1 MPRESVRPYRNE
13 PGYLEAP
20 PIPMYQFHKPL
31 KEILSEGGMTAED
44 AKKLFEVMVR
54 IRLFDTT
61 IGELKNEVYKDPTV
75 KYRGATHLCVG
86 QEAAE
91 APISVVLRPD
101 DYVTSNHRGH
111 GHSISK
117 GTDTKSMMAEMFG
130 REAGCC
136 KGKGGSMH
144 VAEFERNHLG
154 ANAVVGGGLSI
165 AGGAAL
171 AAKYAGTGQVVVSYM
186 GDGAVQEGVFNETL
200 NMASAYK
207 VPAIF
212 VVEDNGAAMTGRLED
227 VSNIENC
234 AVRAWGYNIPGE
246 VVDGTDVLACWDAYK
261 RACEHARAGNGP
273 FLLVMMVMRYKGHSL
288 SDSCKTYRS
297 DKEEEIWTKQD
308 CIEKYKRQLLDAG
321 VMTEAEMQKVVD
333 EVQAE
338 IDAAVQFAWTAPEP
352 PVETMLDD
360 VYAGTFDPEYD
371 KLKKYNHFTEGEA
384 ATERKLSIK
393 DAINETLAQ
402 AFEND
407 PRVISWGEDVGP
419 YGGAFGVTAGLT
431 EKYGWEKNFDAPL
444 SEGAIVGFGL
454 GASMTRHIIPVVE
467 IMYNDFLA
475 QAEDQIQNQA
485 AKARYMYGG
494 KAKRAVTVRTTIG
507 GGKGYSCQHGQEL
520 VSKYSNMPGL
530 YVCVPATPFDAKGLL
545 NTAIYSEDPVIF
557 FEHQLLYGGSVFG
570 ANVPEERYA
579 IPFGQASIVREGED
593 VTVWAY
599 SRMLH
604 VAFNAA
610 RRLERQ
616 GISVEL
622 IDPRTTVP
630 LDVETIVESV
640 KKTRRLVCVSQG
652 TDSGNIVHTVYSK
665 VQRQLDFLLPFIPVT
680 APDGV
685 MPMAANLEDAFVP
698 NAGRVGDAIKEIVER
713 SPVTA

>member
-1 MPRESVRPYRNE
+1 MPKTYVRPYRNE
-13 PGYLEAP
+13 PGYLNAP
-20 PIPMYQFHKPL
+20 PIPMYQFHTPL
-31 KEILSEGGMTAED
+31 KQILAEGRMTPEQ
-44 AKKLFEVMVR
+44 AKKLYEVMVR
-54 IRLFDTT
+54 IRSFDVT
-61 IGELKNEVYKDPTV
+61 IGELKNETYKDPSV

-91 APISVVLRPD
+91 APISIVLRPD
-101 DYVTSNHRGH
+101 DYITSNHRGH
-111 GHSISK
+111 GHSIAK
-117 GTDTKSMMAEMFG
+117 GTDTKAMMAEMFG

-154 ANAVVGGGLSI
+154 ANAVVGGGISI
-165 AGGAAL
+165 AGGAAMGVKI
-171 AAKYAGTGQVVVSYM
+171 AKKDQVVVSFF

-200 NMASAYK
+200 NMASAMK
-207 VPAIF
+207 VPCVF

-227 VSNIENC
+227 VSNIDNC

-246 VVDGTDVLACWDAYK
+246 VVDGTDALACWDAFD
-261 RACEHARAGNGP
+261 RAVDYARKGNGP
-273 FLLVMMVMRYKGHSL
+273 VLLVMMVMRYKGHSL

-297 DKEEEIWTKQD
+297 EEEERIWMEQD
-308 CIEKYKRQLLDAG
+308 SIRKYEAQLLDAG
-321 VMTEAEMQKVVD
+321 VYTREQLEKVKAD
-333 EVQAE
+333 IQAE
-338 IDAAVQFAWTAPEP
+338 IDEAVQFAWKSPEP
-352 PVETMLDD
+352 PIETILDD
-360 VYAGTFDPEYD
+360 VYAKTFDPVYHT
-371 KLKKYNHFTEGEA
+371 LKSYKHYSEA
-384 ATERKLSIK
+384 KTERKLSIK

-407 PRVISWGEDVGP
+407 PRVISFGEDVGP

-431 EKYGWEKNFDAPL
+431 EKYGLEKNFDTAL
-444 SEGAIVGFGL
+444 SEGAIVGFAL
-454 GASMTRHIIPVVE
+454 GASMTQNVIPVCE

-494 KAKRAVTVRTTIG
+494 KAKRTMVVRTTIG

-557 FEHQLLYGGSVFG
+557 FEHQLLYGGAVFG
-570 ANVPEERYA
+570 ANVPEERYT
-579 IPFGQASIVREGED
+579 IPFGLASIVREGTD

-604 VAFNAA
+604 VAFNSA
-610 RRLERQ
+610 RRLERE

-630 LDVETIVESV
+630 LDVDTIVESV

-652 TDSGNIVHTVYSK
+652 TDSGNIVHTVFSR
-665 VQRQLDFLLPFIPVT
+665 VQQAVDFRIPFVAVT

-698 NAGRVGDAIKEIVER
+698 NANRVADGIRRCMEISAVH
-713 SPVTA
+713 A

>member
-1 MPRESVRPYRNE
+1 MPKTHVRPYRNE
-13 PGYLEAP
+13 PGFLTAS
-20 PIPMYQFHKPL
+20 PIPTYQFHKPL
-31 KEILSEGGMTAED
+31 KEILAEGRMTPEQ
-44 AKKLFEVMVR
+44 AKKLLEVMVR
-54 IRLFDTT
+54 IRTFDTT
-61 IGELKNEVYKDPTV
+61 IGELKNEAYKDKTI

-91 APISVVLRPD
+91 APISVALRED
-101 DYVTSNHRGH
+101 DFITSNHRGH
-111 GHSISK
+111 GHSIAK
-117 GTDTKSMMAEMFG
+117 GTNTKSMMAEMFG

-165 AGGAAL
+165 AGGAAMGV
-171 AAKYAGTGQVVVSYM
+171 KFSGKDQVVISFI

-200 NMASAYK
+200 NMASAMK
-207 VPAIF
+207 VPCLF

-227 VSNIENC
+227 VTNIENC

-246 VVDGTDVLACWDAYK
+246 VIDGTDVLACWDAYD
-261 RACEHARAGNGP
+261 RYVDYARKGNGP
-273 FLLVMMVMRYKGHSL
+273 ALLVMMVMRYKGHSL

-297 DKEEEIWTKQD
+297 DEEEKIWMEQD
-308 CIEKYKRQLLDAG
+308 CIRKYEAQLLDAG
-321 VMTEAEMQKVVD
+321 VMTREDIDKVKAD
-333 EVQAE
+333 IQAE
-338 IDAAVQFAWTAPEP
+338 IDEAVQFAWKSPEP

-360 VYAGTFDPEYD
+360 VYSYNFDPVYNT
-371 KLKKYNHFTEGEA
+371 LKKYNHFSEA

-393 DAINETLAQ
+393 DAINESLAQ
-402 AFEND
+402 AFEAD
-407 PRVISWGEDVGP
+407 SRVISFGEDVGP

-431 EKYGWEKNFDAPL
+431 EKFGLDKNFDTAL
-444 SEGAIVGFGL
+444 SEGAIVGFAL
-454 GASMTRHIIPVVE
+454 GASMTGYVIPVCE

-494 KAKRAVTVRTTIG
+494 KAKRTMVVRTTIG

-530 YVCVPATPFDAKGLL
+530 IVCVPATPFDAKGLL
-545 NTAIYSEDPVIF
+545 NSAIYSEDPVLF
-557 FEHQLLYGGSVFG
+557 FEHQLLYGGATFG

-579 IPFGQASIVREGED
+579 IPFGQASIIKEGSD

-604 VAFNAA
+604 VAFNAS
-610 RRLERQ
+610 RRLERE
-616 GISVEL
+616 GINVEL

-630 LDVETIVESV
+630 LDLDTIVESV
-640 KKTRRLVCVSQG
+640 KKTRHLVCVSQG

-665 VQRQLDFLLPFIPVT
+665 VQQRVDFKLPFVSVT

-698 NAGRVGDAIKEIVER
+698 NANRVADGIRRCMEL
-713 SPVTA
+713 SPAAV

>member
-1 MPRESVRPYRNE
+1 VPKNHVRQYRNE
-13 PGYLEAP
+13 PGYLTAP
-20 PIPMYQFHKPL
+20 PIPVFQFQKSL
-31 KEILSEGGMTAED
+31 KETLAEGELTAAD
-44 AKKLFEVMVR
+44 AKKMLEVMLR
-54 IRLFDTT
+54 IRIFDTT
-61 IGELKNEVYKDPTV
+61 IGELKNEVYKDKSV

-91 APISVVLRPD
+91 APIAVVLNPD
-101 DYVTSNHRGH
+101 DFITSNHRGH

-117 GTDTKSMMAEMFG
+117 GTNTRAMMAEMFG
-130 REAGCC
+130 RAEGCC

-144 VAEFERNHLG
+144 VAEFEKNHLG

-171 AAKYAGTGQVVVSYM
+171 GVKYAKSGQVVISFI

-200 NMASAYK
+200 NMASALK
-207 VPAIF
+207 VPAVF

-227 VSNIENC
+227 VSNISNC

-246 VVDGTDVLACWDAYK
+246 VVDGTNVLACWDAFHRWVEY
-261 RACEHARAGNGP
+261 ARSGNGP
-273 FLLVMMVMRYKGHSL
+273 VLLTIMVMRYKGHSL

-297 DKEEEIWTKQD
+297 DEEEKIWMEQD
-308 CIEKYKRQLLDAG
+308 CIRKFEVQVIDAG
-321 VMTEAEMQKVVD
+321 IMTQVEINSLRDAI
-333 EVQAE
+333 QAE
-338 IDAAVQFAWTAPEP
+338 IDDAVQFAWKAEEP
-352 PVETMLDD
+352 PIESMLDD
-360 VYAGTFDPEYD
+360 VYAKTFDPAYS
-371 KLKKYNHFTEGEA
+371 KLKIYKHFSEA

-393 DAINETLAQ
+393 DAINESLAQ

-407 PRVISWGEDVGP
+407 PRVVSFGEDVGP

-431 EKYGWEKNFDAPL
+431 EKYGVDKNFDTAL
-444 SEGAIVGFGL
+444 SEGAIVGFAL
-454 GASMTRHIIPVVE
+454 GASMTQYVIPVVE

-475 QAEDQIQNQA
+475 QAEDQVQNQA

-494 KAKRAVTVRTTIG
+494 KAKRTMVVRTTIG

-545 NTAIYSEDPVIF
+545 NTAIYSEDPVLF
-557 FEHQLLYGGSVFG
+557 FEHQLLYGGATFG

-579 IPFGQASIVREGED
+579 VPFGVASLIREGED

-610 RRLERQ
+610 RRLERE

-630 LDVETIVESV
+630 LDLETIVESV

-652 TDSGNIVHTVYSK
+652 VDSGNIVHTVYSK
-665 VQRQLDFLLPFIPVT
+665 VQQELDFRLPFVPVT

-698 NAGRVGDAIKEIVER
+698 NANRVADGIRKVMEI
-713 SPVTA
+713 SAVTA

>member
-1 MPRESVRPYRNE
+1 MPKERVRPYNNQ
-13 PGYLEAP
+13 PGFLEAP
-20 PIPMYQFHKPL
+20 PIPMYQFHTPL
-31 KEILSEGGMTAED
+31 KEILAQGRMTPEQ
-44 AKKLFEVMVR
+44 AKKLLEVMIR
-54 IRLFDTT
+54 IRTFDTT
-61 IGELKNEVYKDPTV
+61 IGELKNETYKDPTV

-91 APISVVLRPD
+91 APISIALRDD

-117 GTDTKSMMAEMFG
+117 GTDTKAMMAEMFG

-144 VAEFERNHLG
+144 VAEFEKNHLG

-171 AAKYAGTGQVVVSYM
+171 GVKYAKTGQVVVSFI

-200 NMASAYK
+200 NMASALK

-234 AVRAWGYNIPGE
+234 AVRAWAYNIPGD
-246 VVDGTDVLACWDAYK
+246 VIDGTDALACWDAYV
-261 RACEHARAGNGP
+261 RACEHARSGKGP
-273 FLLVMMVMRYKGHSL
+273 YLLVMMVMRYKGHSL

-297 DKEEEIWTKQD
+297 DEEDKIWHAQD
-308 CIEKYKRQLLDAG
+308 CIEKYCKQLVDAQ
-321 VMTEAEMQKVVD
+321 VMTREEINALAD
-333 EVQAE
+333 EIENE
-338 IDAAVQFAWTAPEP
+338 IDAAVQFAWKSPEP
-352 PVETMLDD
+352 PLETMLDD
-360 VYAGTFDPEYD
+360 VYAKTFDPEYD
-371 KLKKYNHFTEGEA
+371 KMKKYSHFSEGEA

-402 AFEND
+402 GFEND
-407 PRVISWGEDVGP
+407 PRILSFGEDVGP

-431 EKYGWEKNFDAPL
+431 EKYGWEKNFDTAL

-454 GASMTRHIIPVVE
+454 GASMTKYVIPVVE

-475 QAEDQIQNQA
+475 QAEDQVQNQA

-494 KAKRAVTVRTTIG
+494 KASRMVTVRTTIG

-530 YVCVPATPFDAKGLL
+530 YICVPATPFDAKGLL

-622 IDPRTTVP
+622 IDPRTTIP
-630 LDVETIVESV
+630 LDLDTIVESV

-652 TDSGNIVHTVYSK
+652 TDSGNIVHTVYSR

-698 NAGRVGDAIKEIVER
+698 NANRVGDAIKEIMEKSAV
-713 SPVTA
+713 AA

>member
-1 MPRESVRPYRNE
+1 
-13 PGYLEAP
+13 
-20 PIPMYQFHKPL
+20 
-31 KEILSEGGMTAED
+31 
-44 AKKLFEVMVR
+44 
-54 IRLFDTT
+54 
-61 IGELKNEVYKDPTV
+61 
-75 KYRGATHLCVG
+75 
-86 QEAAE
+86 
-91 APISVVLRPD
+91 
-101 DYVTSNHRGH
+101 
-111 GHSISK
+111 
-117 GTDTKSMMAEMFG
+117 
-130 REAGCC
+130 
-136 KGKGGSMH
+136 
-144 VAEFERNHLG
+144 
-154 ANAVVGGGLSI
+154 
-165 AGGAAL
+165 
-171 AAKYAGTGQVVVSYM
+171 
-186 GDGAVQEGVFNETL
+186 
-200 NMASAYK
+200 
-207 VPAIF
+207 
-212 VVEDNGAAMTGRLED
+212 
-227 VSNIENC
+227 
-234 AVRAWGYNIPGE
+234 
-246 VVDGTDVLACWDAYK
+246 
-261 RACEHARAGNGP
+261 
-273 FLLVMMVMRYKGHSL
+273 
-288 SDSCKTYRS
+288 KTYRS
-297 DKEEEIWTKQD
+297 DEEEAIWTKQD
-308 CIEKYKRQLLDAG
+308 CVEKYKRELVGAG
-321 VMTEAEMQKVVD
+321 VMTEDEIQKVVD
-333 EVQAE
+333 DIQAE
-338 IDAAVQFAWTAPEP
+338 IDEAVQFAWKSPEP

-360 VYAGTFDPEYD
+360 VYAKTFDPEYE
-371 KLKKYNHFTEGEA
+371 KLKKYSHFTEGEA

-431 EKYGWEKNFDAPL
+431 EKYGVEKNFDAPL

-454 GASMTRHIIPVVE
+454 GAAMTRHIIPVVE

-475 QAEDQIQNQA
+475 QAEDQVQNQA

-557 FEHQLLYGGSVFG
+557 FEHQLLYGGAIFG

-630 LDVETIVESV
+630 LDIDTIVES
-640 KKTRRLVCVSQG
+640 
-652 TDSGNIVHTVYSK
+652 
-665 VQRQLDFLLPFIPVT
+665 
-680 APDGV
+680 
-685 MPMAANLEDAFVP
+685 
-698 NAGRVGDAIKEIVER
+698 
-713 SPVTA
+713 

>member
-1 MPRESVRPYRNE
+1 MPKEHVRPYRNE
-13 PGYLEAP
+13 PGYLTAP
-20 PIPMYQFHKPL
+20 PIPVFQFHRPL
-31 KEILSEGGMTAED
+31 REVLAEGQMTKAE
-44 AKKLFEVMVR
+44 AKKLLEVMIR
-54 IRLFDTT
+54 IRIFDTT
-61 IGELKNEVYKDPTV
+61 IGELKNEVYKDPSV

-91 APISVVLRPD
+91 APIAVVLRPD
-101 DYVTSNHRGH
+101 DYITSNHRGH

-117 GTDTKSMMAEMFG
+117 GTDTKAMMAEMFG

-165 AGGAAL
+165 AGGAGL
-171 AAKYAGTGQVVVSYM
+171 GVKYAKSGQVVICFI
-186 GDGAVQEGVFNETL
+186 GDGAVHEGVFNETL
-200 NMASAYK
+200 NFASALK
-207 VPAIF
+207 VPVIF

-227 VSNIENC
+227 TSNIENC

-246 VVDGTDVLACWDAYK
+246 VVDGTDALACWDAY
-261 RACEHARAGNGP
+261 RRWTDYARAGNGP
-273 FLLVMMVMRYKGHSL
+273 VLLVMMVMRYKGHSL

-297 DKEEEIWTKQD
+297 DAEESLWMEQD
-308 CIEKYKRQLLDAG
+308 CVRKYEAQILDAG
-321 VMTEAEMQKVVD
+321 VMTREEIEALRADIQK
-333 EVQAE
+333 E
-338 IDAAVQFAWTAPEP
+338 IDEAVQFAWKAPEP
-352 PVETMLDD
+352 PLETMLDD
-360 VYAGTFDPEYD
+360 VYSKSFDPEYF
-371 KLKKYNHFTEGEA
+371 KLKSYRHYSEA
-384 ATERKLSIK
+384 TTERKLSIK

-407 PRVISWGEDVGP
+407 PRVISYGEDVGP

-431 EKYGWEKNFDAPL
+431 EKHGVEKNFDAPL

-454 GASMTRHIIPVVE
+454 GASMTQKLIPVVE

-494 KAKRAVTVRTTIG
+494 KAKRTFVVRTTIG

-557 FEHQLLYGGSVFG
+557 FEHQLLYGGAVFG
-570 ANVPEERYA
+570 ANVPEERYT
-579 IPFGQASIVREGED
+579 IPFGLASIVREGED

-610 RRLERQ
+610 RRLERE

-630 LDVETIVESV
+630 LDVDTIVESV

-652 TDSGNIVHTVYSK
+652 TDTGNVVHTVYSR
-665 VQRQLDFLLPFIPVT
+665 VQRQLDFRLPFVPVT

-698 NAGRVGDAIKEIVER
+698 NANRVADGIRGVMEMSATV
-713 SPVTA
+713 AA

>member
-1 MPRESVRPYRNE
+1 MPKSNVRPYRNE
-13 PGYLEAP
+13 PGYLTAP
-20 PIPMYQFHKPL
+20 PIPVYQFHKSL
-31 KEILSEGGMTAED
+31 KEVMAEGGMTAED
-44 AKKLFEVMVR
+44 AKKMFEVMVR
-54 IRLFDTT
+54 IRRFDTT

-91 APISVVLRPD
+91 APISIVLQPN
-101 DYVTSNHRGH
+101 DYITSNHRGH

-165 AGGAAL
+165 AGGAAM
-171 AAKYAGTGQVVVSYM
+171 AVKWAKTGEVVVSYM
-186 GDGAVQEGVFNETL
+186 GDGAVHEGVFNETL
-200 NMASAYK
+200 NFASALK
-207 VPAIF
+207 APAVF

-227 VSNIENC
+227 TSNIENC
-234 AVRAWGYNIPGE
+234 AVRAWAYNIPSE
-246 VVDGTDVLACWDAYK
+246 VVDGTDALACWDAYK
-261 RACEHARAGNGP
+261 RWTDYARAGNGP
-273 FLLVMMVMRYKGHSL
+273 VLLVMMVMRYKGHSL

-297 DKEEEIWTKQD
+297 DEEEAIWTEQD
-308 CIEKYKRQLLDAG
+308 CIKKFEAQLLDAG
-321 VMTEAEMQKVVD
+321 VLTRD
-333 EVQAE
+333 EIQAVHDTVQAE
-338 IDAAVQFAWTAPEP
+338 IDEAVQFAWTAPEP

-360 VYAGTFDPEYD
+360 VYAKTFDPEYS
-371 KLKKYNHFTEGEA
+371 KLKVYKHFSEA
-384 ATERKLSIK
+384 TTERKLSIK
-393 DAINETLAQ
+393 DAINEALAQ

-407 PRVISWGEDVGP
+407 PRVVSYGEDVGP

-431 EKYGWEKNFDAPL
+431 AKYGVEKNFDAPL
-444 SEGAIVGFGL
+444 SEGAIVGFAL
-454 GASMTRHIIPVVE
+454 GASMTQKLIPVAE

-475 QAEDQIQNQA
+475 QAEDQVQNQS

-494 KAKRAVTVRTTIG
+494 KAKRTMVVRTTIG

-530 YVCVPATPFDAKGLL
+530 YICVPATPFDAKGLL

-557 FEHQLLYGGSVFG
+557 FEHQLLYGGATFG

-579 IPFGQASIVREGED
+579 IPFGLASIIREGED

-610 RRLERQ
+610 RRLERE

-630 LDVETIVESV
+630 LDLDTIVESV
-640 KKTRRLVCVSQG
+640 RKTKRLVCVSQG
-652 TDSGNIVHTVYSK
+652 TDSGNVVHTVFSR
-665 VQRQLDFLLPFIPVT
+665 VQQAVDFKIPFVAVT

-698 NAGRVGDAIKEIVER
+698 NANRVADGIRRAMEMS
-713 SPVTA
+713 SPVPA

>member
-1 MPRESVRPYRNE
+1 MPKDHIRHYHNK
-13 PGYLEAP
+13 PGQLEAP
-20 PIPMYQFHKPL
+20 PIPTYQFQKSL
-31 KEILSEGGMTAED
+31 KDVLEEGRITADD
-44 AKKLFEVMVR
+44 AKRLMEVMLR
-54 IRLFDTT
+54 IRCFDST
-61 IGELKNEVYKDPTV
+61 IGELKNGTYKDPEI

-91 APISVVLRPD
+91 APIAIVLRPD
-101 DYVTSNHRGH
+101 DFITSNHRGH
-111 GHSISK
+111 GHSIAK
-117 GTDTKSMMAEMFG
+117 GTDIKAMMAEMFG

-144 VAEFERNHLG
+144 VAEFDKNHLG
-154 ANAVVGGGLSI
+154 ANGVVGGGLSI

-171 AAKYAGTGQVVVSYM
+171 GIKCANSGQVTVCFL

-200 NMASAYK
+200 NVATALQ
-207 VPAIF
+207 VPAVF

-227 VSNIENC
+227 VTNIENC
-234 AVRAWGYNIPGE
+234 AVRSWGYNIPAE
-246 VVDGTDVLACWDAYK
+246 VVDGTDAVACWDAYS
-261 RACEHARAGNGP
+261 RAVEHARSGKGP
-273 FLLVMMVMRYKGHSL
+273 YMMVVMVMRYKGHSL

-297 DKEEEIWTKQD
+297 EVEEKIWREQDAIKKYSGQLIDAGLMTQEEI
-308 CIEKYKRQLLDAG
+308 DALQ
-321 VMTEAEMQKVVD
+321 ER
-333 EVQAE
+333 VQAE
-338 IDAAVQFAWTAPEP
+338 IDEAVQFAWKSPEP
-352 PVETMLDD
+352 PIETMLDD
-360 VYAGTFDPEYD
+360 VYAKTFDPEYD
-371 KLKKYNHFTEGEA
+371 KLAKYTHFSEGEA
-384 ATERKLSIK
+384 ATDRKISLK

-407 PRVISWGEDVGP
+407 PRVISFGEDVGP
-419 YGGAFGVTAGLT
+419 YGGAFGVTVGLT
-431 EKYGWEKNFDAPL
+431 EKYGLEKNFDTSL

-454 GASMTRHIIPVVE
+454 GAGMSQHVIPVVE

-494 KAKRAVTVRTTIG
+494 KAKRTVTVRTTIG

-545 NTAIYSEDPVIF
+545 NTAIYSQDPVMF
-557 FEHQLLYGGSVFG
+557 FEHQLLYGGATLG

-579 IPFGQASIVREGED
+579 IPFGLASIVREGED

-604 VAFNAA
+604 VAYNSA

-630 LDVETIVESV
+630 LDIETIVQSV
-640 KKTRRLVCVSQG
+640 KKTKRLVCVSQG

-665 VQRQLDFLLPFIPVT
+665 VQRELDFLVPFIPVT

-698 NAGRVGDAIKEIVER
+698 NSGRVGDAIQEVMKRKV
-713 SPVTA
+713 

>member
-1 MPRESVRPYRNE
+1 
-13 PGYLEAP
+13 
-20 PIPMYQFHKPL
+20 MYQYQKGL
-31 KEILSEGGMTAED
+31 KGALEEGMTPED
-44 AKKLFEVMVR
+44 AKKILEVMIR
-54 IRLFDTT
+54 IRRFDTT

-91 APISVVLRPD
+91 APISVVLRET

-117 GTDTKSMMAEMFG
+117 GTDTKAMMAEMFG

-165 AGGAAL
+165 AGGAGL
-171 AAKYAGTGQVVVSYM
+171 GIKYDNSGEVVICFI

-200 NMASAYK
+200 NMASALK
-207 VPAIF
+207 VPVVF

-227 VSNIENC
+227 VSNISNC

-246 VVDGTDVLACWDAYK
+246 VVDGTDAVACWDAYK
-261 RACEHARAGNGP
+261 RSTEHARSGQGP
-273 FLLVMMVMRYKGHSL
+273 YLLVMMVMRYKGHSL

-297 DKEEEIWTKQD
+297 DEEEALWQKQD
-308 CIEKYKRQLLDAG
+308 SINKYVKQMIECG
-321 VMTEAEMQKVVD
+321 VMTQD
-333 EVQAE
+333 EVNRLDDEIQAE
-338 IDAAVQFAWTAPEP
+338 IDEAVQFAWKAPEP
-352 PVETMLDD
+352 PLETMLDD
-360 VYAGTFDPEYD
+360 VYSKKFLPQYES
-371 KLKKYNHFTEGEA
+371 LKKYSNFSEGEA
-384 ATERKLSIK
+384 ATQRTLSIK

-407 PRVISWGEDVGP
+407 PKVVSFGEDVGP

-431 EKYGWEKNFDAPL
+431 QKYGWEKNFDTAL

-454 GASMTRHIIPVVE
+454 GASMTRKLIPVVE

-494 KAKRAVTVRTTIG
+494 KASRAVTVRTTIG

-545 NTAIYSEDPVIF
+545 NTAMYSEDPVIF

-570 ANVPEERYA
+570 NNVPEERYA

-604 VAFNAA
+604 VAYNAA

-630 LDVETIVESV
+630 LDIQTIVESV

-665 VQRQLDFLLPFIPVT
+665 VQRELDFLLPFIPVT

-698 NAGRVGDAIKEIVER
+698 NANRVGDAIKEIVER
-713 SPVTA
+713 SAVTA